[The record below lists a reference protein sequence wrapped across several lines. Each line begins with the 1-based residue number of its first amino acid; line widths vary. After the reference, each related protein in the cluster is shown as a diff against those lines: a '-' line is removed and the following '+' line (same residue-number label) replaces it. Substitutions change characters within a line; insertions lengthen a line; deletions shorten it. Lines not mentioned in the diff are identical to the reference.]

1 MSMIEI
7 VLTVGGS
14 MKKEKVIVSLI
25 MNILIFIL
33 VVLASI
39 IMFTGFRFMEGPVAV
54 LTASKLAMFRFFTVD
69 SNIFMGIVSFIFIIK
84 DIELL
89 SGKIKEISKKYY
101 ILKLMSTTAVGLTFF
116 VVFTYLIPI
125 SGSIMLMLLNSNLF
139 FHLVVP
145 VLSILTF
152 ILFEGTDLKFK
163 DSLYGIIPTVI
174 YAVYYV
180 TNILVHVENG
190 KVAPIYDWYWFVQ
203 GGLWMAFIV
212 VPLILLVSWIISLFL
227 YKLNKVVRSNI

>member
-1 MSMIEI
+1 
-7 VLTVGGS
+7 
-14 MKKEKVIVSLI
+14 
-25 MNILIFIL
+25 
-33 VVLASI
+33 
-39 IMFTGFRFMEGPVAV
+39 
-54 LTASKLAMFRFFTVD
+54 
-69 SNIFMGIVSFIFIIK
+69 
-84 DIELL
+84 
-89 SGKIKEISKKYY
+89 
-101 ILKLMSTTAVGLTFF
+101 MSTTAVGLTFV

-125 SGSIMLMLLNSNLF
+125 SGSVMLMLLNSNLF

-152 ILFEGTDLKFK
+152 ILFEGTELDFK

-203 GGLWMAFIV
+203 GGVWMAFIV
-212 VPLILLVSWIISLFL
+212 VPIILLVSWFISLIL
-227 YKLNKVVRSNI
+227 YKLNKIVRSNI